1 MLLLLLLLLIKER
14 AASVGMPSL
23 RPDEDESSILETA
36 RRNIFFS
43 SFSFSSCESCE
54 ETQKFSIFLF
64 DVRNRVTREKLKKID
79 TKTAANSAARARAS
93 NKFIR

>member
-43 SFSFSSCESCE
+43 SASSFSF
-54 ETQKFSIFLF
+54 
-64 DVRNRVTREKLKKID
+64 VREL
-79 TKTAANSAARARAS
+79 
-93 NKFIR
+93 